1 MKRLAEADFN
11 KALFAFLGKMEE
23 MRPGKGRLTY
33 TKTSV
38 VWNHYVMLPV
48 P

>member
-11 KALFAFLGKMEE
+11 KALFAFLGKVEE
-23 MRPGKGRLTY
+23 MRPGKT
-33 TKTSV
+33 
-38 VWNHYVMLPV
+38 HLPKR